1 MVNSKIK
8 NTKSNIYLTFGKIY
22 YNINLKEVKKWEK
35 ILQ

>member
-1 MVNSKIK
+1 MVNSKI
-8 NTKSNIYLTFGKIY
+8 NTTKSNIYLTFGKIY